1 MPTLD
6 WIGKS
11 KVVNHHLDVPYKT
24 LEYVIFN
31 NGTVQTEKIPYDGAP
46 HVYRAVDQTYANGRY
61 YFTID

>member
-1 MPTLD
+1 MTPAEDIDGHAAYTVELTD
-6 WIGKS
+6 
-11 KVVNHHLDVPYKT
+11 YT
-24 LEYVIFN
+24 EYVIFN